1 MGGIETATPVPV
13 EPQVKYHPVVI
24 EYLTMSRESGQG
36 TVSEGQFDW
45 GGFLLNYNGGAR
57 RYTQHGWQ
65 SCAERKGRSVLYC
78 KTDMS
83 SSCESRA

>member
-45 GGFLLNYNGGAR
+45 GGFLLNCNGGAR

-65 SCAERKGRSVLYC
+65 SGVERKGIGVLYC

>member
-45 GGFLLNYNGGAR
+45 GGFLLNCNGGAR

-65 SCAERKGRSVLYC
+65 SCVERKGISVLYC

>member
-1 MGGIETATPVPV
+1 MGGCEAATPVPV
-13 EPQVKYHPVVI
+13 EPQVKYHPGAI
-24 EYLTMSRESGQG
+24 RYLTESRESGLR

-45 GGFLLNYNGGAR
+45 GGFLLNCNGGAR

-65 SCAERKGRSVLYC
+65 SCAERKGISVLYC
-78 KTDMS
+78 KTDGS

>member
-1 MGGIETATPVPV
+1 MGGWETATPVPA
-13 EPQVKYHPVVI
+13 EPKVKYHPGAI
-24 EYLTMSRESGQG
+24 RYLTNSRETGLR

-45 GGFLLNYNGGAR
+45 GGFLQKSNGGAR

-65 SCAERKGRSVLYC
+65 SCVERKGRSVLYC
-78 KTDMS
+78 KTDGS

>member
-1 MGGIETATPVPV
+1 MGGIETATPVQV
-13 EPQVKYHPVVI
+13 EPQVKYYRVVM

-45 GGFLLNYNGGAR
+45 GGFLLNCNGGAR

-65 SCAERKGRSVLYC
+65 SCVERKGISVLYC

>member
-45 GGFLLNYNGGAR
+45 GGFLLNCNGGAR

-65 SCAERKGRSVLYC
+65 SCEERKGRSVLYC
-78 KTDMS
+78 ETDRS

>member
-1 MGGIETATPVPV
+1 M
-13 EPQVKYHPVVI
+13 KYHPVVI

-65 SCAERKGRSVLYC
+65 SCVERKGISVLYC